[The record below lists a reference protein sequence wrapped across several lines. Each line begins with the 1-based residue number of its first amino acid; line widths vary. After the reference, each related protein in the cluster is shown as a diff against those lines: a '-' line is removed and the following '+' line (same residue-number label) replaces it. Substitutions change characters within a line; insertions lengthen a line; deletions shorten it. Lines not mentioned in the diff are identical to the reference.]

1 MKENKKEKRAGFYAG
16 CAGGFGFYVASML
29 VAMNWQTATTADA
42 GMKSVIGV
50 VLGLVVG
57 GLLYL
62 AVYSLANKNRE
73 AAISKHI
80 TRYAIWG
87 IVAGL
92 VIAFFFGMLFYNP
105 TGLGPEPLF
114 PLKPLFPLD

>member
-1 MKENKKEKRAGFYAG
+1 MKEKRAGFFAG
-16 CAGGFGFYVASML
+16 LAGGFGFYIAWMV

-42 GMKSVIGV
+42 GMKAVIGF

-62 AVYSLANKNRE
+62 GVYWLVNKKRD
-73 AAISKHI
+73 ATISKRI
-80 TRYAIWG
+80 TWYTTLG
-87 IVAGL
+87 MVAGL
-92 VIAFFFGMLFYNP
+92 VIAFLFGSLFYNP
-105 TGLGPEPLF
+105 TGLWPAPPF